1 MEESILKSVK
11 KLLNVPSDLD
21 VFDQDIIM
29 HINSVFSLL
38 HQLGVGP
45 EEDLQIEDDT
55 AEWSDFFVYED
66 LNMIRSYTFLR
77 VRMLFDPPTM
87 SFLLDSMKQQIQEF
101 EWRISTQREWHLDP
115 TDPIAGAA

>member
-1 MEESILKSVK
+1 MEESILKSIK

-101 EWRISTQREWHLDP
+101 EWRISTQREWNLDP
-115 TDPIAGAA
+115 TDPIEGAA